1 MEWRMGLKAKDVI
14 DCEEMYGNWYNATV
28 IEIIEGENN
37 KKKAKVLFRV
47 YDEKGDRVDEN

>member
-1 MEWRMGLKAKDVI
+1 MGLKAKDVI